1 MSLSHDWR
9 IVVIQISSINGAMY
23 VCFCVLSHFASKD
36 ERAFC
41 GAERG
46 REYHRLPIRF

>member
-23 VCFCVLSHFASKD
+23 VLLCVLSPFASKD
-36 ERAFC
+36 ERAFS

-46 REYHRLPIRF
+46 REDHRLPVRF